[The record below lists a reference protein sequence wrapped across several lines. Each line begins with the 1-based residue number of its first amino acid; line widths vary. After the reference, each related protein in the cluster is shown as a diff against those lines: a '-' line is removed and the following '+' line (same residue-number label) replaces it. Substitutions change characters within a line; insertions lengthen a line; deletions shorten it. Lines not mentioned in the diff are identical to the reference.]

1 MLGPIILEVVPNQA
15 KKGISM
21 LRYLIIFIAVTL
33 GAAVLVPDRT
43 ESSAPAQ
50 TKPAAAGNLLEELRY
65 QVDVWVFKDAI
76 DTKVT
81 LKRLDQQ
88 RYRAEVNGK
97 SVGLLGLLSGHWRG
111 VYSTEMTLVD
121 GKFMPLVYRE
131 ESHHGSKKNLKEYR
145 FDYDKKVVELFKWD
159 RGQQKLTKRWQ
170 AALNEPMYD
179 ALSFYYNQRLEG
191 MSFGKQGEILKFQG
205 IPYPKPEDIVLRIG
219 PDTPQGR
226 KIMVTLDN
234 RVFENERNHVY
245 ALLDKDGV
253 PVEAWTDVMKFGR
266 ITGKLKPGSKRF
278 NGRLLASGRTAEG

>member
-1 MLGPIILEVVPNQA
+1 
-15 KKGISM
+15 M
-21 LRYLIIFIAVTL
+21 LRYLIIFIGITL
-33 GAAVLVPDRT
+33 GAAVLIPNRT
-43 ESSAPAQ
+43 ESSAPAP
-50 TKPAAAGNLLEELRY
+50 KHSVAAGNLLEELRY

-76 DTKVT
+76 DTQVT

-88 RYRAEVNGK
+88 RYRAQVNGK
-97 SVGLLGLLSGHWRG
+97 AVGLLGVFSGHWQGR
-111 VYSTEMTLVD
+111 YATEMILVD
-121 GKFMPLVYRE
+121 GKFMPVVYRE
-131 ESHHGSKKNLKEYR
+131 ESQHGSKKNLKEYR

-159 RGQQKLTKRWQ
+159 NGKQQLTKRWQ
-170 AALNEPMYD
+170 TALSEPMYD
-179 ALSFYYNQRLEG
+179 PLSFYYNQRLQG
-191 MSFGKQGEILKFQG
+191 MSFGKQGETLKFQG

-253 PVEAWTDVMKFGR
+253 PVEAWTDVLRFGR

-278 NGRLLASGRTAEG
+278 NGRLLASGGIKEG